1 MITDIAFGRPAA
13 YLEADEDKYDFIS
26 NVASL
31 FPVMCLTAVV
41 PSLVQVTE
49 VGWINKLLAPS
60 KSDRMGLGRIM
71 GSVSFPLIC
80 LFLVLTLRRIAR
92 DMVEERY
99 TPGHPDRGDMLA
111 AFMRHGLD
119 KDQAECKVMLQ
130 M

>member
-1 MITDIAFGRPAA
+1 MITDIAFGRPAS

-41 PSLVQVTE
+41 PSLVRITE

-60 KSDRMGLGRIM
+60 KSDRMGIGRIM

-80 LFLVLTLRRIAR
+80 LFPVLTLVESPVIRSRSGIHRAIRTEAICWPHLCAMVLTRIR
-92 DMVEERY
+92 LSV
-99 TPGHPDRGDMLA
+99 
-111 AFMRHGLD
+111 
-119 KDQAECKVMLQ
+119 K
-130 M
+130 

>member
-1 MITDIAFGRPAA
+1 MITDIAFGRPAS

-41 PSLVQVTE
+41 PSLVRITE

-60 KSDRMGLGRIM
+60 KSDQMGIGRIM
-71 GSVSFPLIC
+71 GSVFSPLIY
-80 LFLVLTLRRIAR
+80 LVSMLTLGRIAR
-92 DMVEERY
+92 DTVDERY
-99 TPGHPDRGDMLA
+99 TPGHRDRGDMLA

-119 KDQAECKVMLQ
+119 KDQAECEVMLQ